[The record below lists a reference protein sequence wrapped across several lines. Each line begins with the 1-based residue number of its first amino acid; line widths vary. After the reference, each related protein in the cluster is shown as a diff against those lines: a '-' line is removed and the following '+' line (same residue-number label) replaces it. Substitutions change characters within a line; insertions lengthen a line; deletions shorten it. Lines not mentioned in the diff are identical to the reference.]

1 MNSSSRLTLT
11 ALSALTLSTGLVDA
25 ITVLGMGVF
34 AANMTG
40 NIVFLGFSLGG
51 APGYSVFGSL
61 AALVGFLLGAWI
73 GGFIVS
79 DKPSPGAAG
88 RALGLQAALMGASAL
103 VAWFVGIGMTATDG
117 WGAWAVLAVLGIA
130 MGLQNVVALKSP
142 VADMKTTVMTL
153 TVASLAADFARGKNA
168 TAGLRIYSV
177 VLLLLG
183 ALGGTLLFY
192 AAGLAWTI
200 LAAAVAVAI
209 AAILTS
215 RTGTGDRAPDTTQ

>member
-1 MNSSSRLTLT
+1 MNPSSRKTLT
-11 ALSALTLSTGLVDA
+11 ALSALTLATGLVDA
-25 ITVLGMGVF
+25 VTVLGMGVF

-51 APGYSVFGSL
+51 APGYSVIGSL

-73 GGFIVS
+73 GGFIVT
-79 DKPSPGAAG
+79 DQPSPRATG
-88 RALGLQAALMGASAL
+88 RALGLQAVLMGASAL
-103 VAWFVGIGMTATDG
+103 VAWLAGAGSEG
-117 WGAWAVLAVLGIA
+117 WAAWAVLAVLGVA

-153 TVASLAADFARGKNA
+153 TVASLAADFARGKNSK
-168 TAGLRIYSV
+168 AGLRIYSV

-183 ALGGTLLFY
+183 ALGGTLLFH

-200 LAAAVAVAI
+200 LAAAAAVAI

-215 RTGTGDRAPDTTQ
+215 RTGTGDRAPDTSQ